1 MTSITSND
9 AIKGVLQDLEER
21 LSKLESLVSGLVEK
35 DVIKNPNKKGKKRG
49 PKMPEIVNIDNI
61 IQNKD
66 KLEIETT
73 YGKSEIALTLKQ
85 IKDIIKA
92 FKSGNDRYELLM

>member
-35 DVIKNPNKKGKKRG
+35 DVIKNPNK
-49 PKMPEIVNIDNI
+49 I
-61 IQNKD
+61 IFH
-66 KLEIETT
+66 
-73 YGKSEIALTLKQ
+73 LKTQ
-85 IKDIIKA
+85 
-92 FKSGNDRYELLM
+92 